1 MSIACFGQQLP
12 LSTDLETI
20 TANAHI
26 KDLDNEYNNYIG
38 TWIAHVSNLT
48 ITLKITKV
56 LDKPLYYGNKQYFSD
71 VLIVQHKI
79 TDSNGLVL
87 ENYINSDL
95 NIYKIIS
102 MRYSKI
108 KQYVWFR
115 YVGIQCGIG
124 RGLVNL
130 KLQDSSKLIWNYLPT
145 SMIITQENCP
155 EYNPNGQT
163 KINLPVS
170 PDNIIFTK
178 Q

>member
-1 MSIACFGQQLP
+1 MSTHCFGQQLP

-38 TWIAHVSNLT
+38 TWIANVSNLT
-48 ITLKITKV
+48 ITLKITKI
-56 LDKPLYYGNKQYFSD
+56 LDKPLYYNNKQYFSD

-79 TDSNGLVL
+79 TDSNDLVL

-95 NIYKIIS
+95 NINKIIS

-108 KQYVWFR
+108 TQSIWLR
-115 YVGIQCGIG
+115 YLGIQCGIG
-124 RGLVNL
+124 SGLINL
-130 KLQDSSKLIWNYLPT
+130 KLQDSTKLIWNYLPT
-145 SMIITQENCP
+145 SMIVTQKNCQ

-163 KINLPVS
+163 KIYLPVS
-170 PDNIIFTK
+170 PNNIIFNK